1 MITFLSGLVVYAL
14 GRCLFTGFY
23 SVGPN
28 ERAVVTTFGRAERIA
43 AETDPALFATLS
55 PEERARYRYPAI
67 RVIRPGG
74 PYWKWPWQ
82 RVRKVDMAVQ
92 LAELTWDP
100 TKNQAAVEAVT
111 KDNLTIGVNGQLRWR
126 VCERNLYA
134 SIFGVERP
142 LEHVMGY
149 FISVMRERVACFADP
164 SRVDAKDESPGVPD
178 GVSINDLRKNLPA
191 LNRYMLEQC
200 GDAAARYGIEL
211 DAALIQQI
219 DPPAK
224 VDEALAAISTANNQV
239 AADISGARALADQE
253 ITRAERVVEITRND
267 VEAEVAPLREL
278 ASTLAELKSVGGAE
292 AIEQYLRNARL
303 RVVANA
309 KTAFV
314 RA

>member
-1 MITFLSGLVVYAL
+1 
-14 GRCLFTGFY
+14 
-23 SVGPN
+23 
-28 ERAVVTTFGRAERIA
+28 VT
-43 AETDPALFATLS
+43 
-55 PEERARYRYPAI
+55 
-67 RVIRPGG
+67 PGG

-82 RVRKVDMAVQ
+82 RIRKVDMAVQ
-92 LAELTWDP
+92 LSELTWDP
-100 TKNQAAVEAVT
+100 TKDQITVEAVT

-149 FISVMRERVACFADP
+149 FISVMRERVACFTDP
-164 SRVDAKDESPGVPD
+164 ARDDGKNESPGVPD
-178 GVSINDLRKNLPA
+178 GISINDLRKNLPE
-191 LNRYMLEQC
+191 LNRYMPDQC

-219 DPPAK
+219 DPPPK

-278 ASTLAELKSVGGAE
+278 ASTLRTLKEAGGDPAL
-292 AIEQYLRNARL
+292 ADYRRNARL
-303 RVVANA
+303 KIVGAA
-309 KTAFV
+309 KSAFV
-314 RA
+314 RH

>member
-1 MITFLSGLVVYAL
+1 MIEFFAGLALYAFV
-14 GRCLFTGFY
+14 RCLLTGFY

-28 ERAVVTTFGRAERIA
+28 ERAVVTTLGRADRLSSGL
-43 AETDPALFATLS
+43 DPSLAQTLTS
-55 PEERARYRYPAI
+55 EERARYDYPCI
-67 RVIRPGG
+67 RVVPPGG

-82 RVRKVDMAVQ
+82 KVRKVDMAVQ

-100 TKNQAAVEAVT
+100 TKDQTTVEAVT

-134 SIFGVERP
+134 ALFAVERP
-142 LEHVMGY
+142 LEHMMGY
-149 FISVMRERVACFADP
+149 FISILRERIAGFSDP
-164 SRVDAKDESPGVPD
+164 KGAEGANESPGVPD
-178 GVSINDLRKNLPA
+178 GVSINDLRKNLPE

-200 GDAAARYGIEL
+200 RDAAARYGIEL

-267 VEAEVAPLREL
+267 VEAEVAPLREM
-278 ASTLAELKSVGGAE
+278 AGTFRALKAAGGPE
-292 AIEQYLRNARL
+292 AVVQYLRNARL
-303 RVVANA
+303 KVVANA
-309 KTAFV
+309 RTAFV
-314 RA
+314 RS

>member
-1 MITFLSGLVVYAL
+1 MFPFLLGVALYAFV
-14 GRCLFTGFY
+14 RCILTGFY

-28 ERAVVTTFGRAERIA
+28 ERAVVTTFGRADRLSDKS
-43 AETDPALFATLS
+43 DPTLVEALS
-55 PEERARYRYPAI
+55 PEDRERYRYPVI
-67 RVIRPGG
+67 RVVQPGG

-82 RVRKVDMAVQ
+82 KVRKVDMAVQ
-92 LAELTWDP
+92 LSELTWDP
-100 TKNQAAVEAVT
+100 TKEQSTVEAVT

-126 VCERNLYA
+126 ICERNLYA
-134 SIFGVERP
+134 SVFGVERP
-142 LEHVMGY
+142 LEQVMGY
-149 FISVMRERVACFADP
+149 FISVLRERVAGFADP
-164 SRVDAKDESPGVPD
+164 SRDAAKDESPGVPD
-178 GVSINDLRKNLPA
+178 GISINDLRKNLPD
-191 LNRYMLEQC
+191 LNRYMIDQC
-200 GDAAARYGIEL
+200 RDAAARYGIEL

-278 ASTLAELKSVGGAE
+278 AGTFRALKAAGGPE
-292 AIEQYLRNARL
+292 AVEQYLRNARL
-303 RVVANA
+303 RIVANA

-314 RA
+314 RN